1 MNLFNTA
8 DKRTILF
15 NEMAFRQRFTVS
27 ASNHARKMHSFFNPS
42 IELKGMKAC
51 IKMVKKELK
60 TIKFTRD
67 IEMCYNGCFVFE
79 NDETICPK
87 CTTPRNKDKPV
98 YIKMV
103 SLEDKA
109 VNLLVCDETREMIE
123 SYRSSLHNDGTYKDI
138 FSGEIFEHLDV
149 EKNLFQRKHDI
160 ILGLCIDAFTSKTSS
175 QSMVLVTAINFSLPP
190 SVR

>member
-1 MNLFNTA
+1 
-8 DKRTILF
+8 
-15 NEMAFRQRFTVS
+15 
-27 ASNHARKMHSFFNPS
+27 MHSFFNPS
-42 IELKGMKAC
+42 IEIKGMKAC
-51 IKMVKKELK
+51 LKMIKEELT

-79 NDETICPK
+79 NDETVCPK
-87 CTTPRNKDKPV
+87 CTTQRNKDKPV

-103 SLEDKA
+103 SLKDKA
-109 VNLLVCDETREMIE
+109 INLLVCDETREMIE
-123 SYRSSLHNDGTYKDI
+123 SYQSSFQNDGSYKDI
-138 FSGEIFEHLDV
+138 FSGEIFKHLDV
-149 EKNLFQRKHDI
+149 EKNLFKKKHDI